1 MISDQDMD
9 ELVKLFV
16 DVANDTGALSDV
28 TDDYQNRSL
37 AIKIYDSAY
46 NTGLMV
52 ARGKINM
59 LRSLDRPTCTVSIDK
74 ETFWR
79 LLNVDDNELQRIA
92 IYKAFYTERTLQLSS
107 SDGDTQIHAENLIK
121 IFTNI
126 TRVMT

>member
-1 MISDQDMD
+1 MITDQDMD
-9 ELVKLFV
+9 EMVKLFIE
-16 DVANDTGALSDV
+16 VANSTGALSDV
-28 TDDYQNRSL
+28 TDDYQSRSL

-52 ARGKINM
+52 SQGRIAM
-59 LRSLDRPTCTVSIDK
+59 LRTLDRPTCTVSIDK

-79 LLNVDDNELQRIA
+79 LLNIGDNELQKIA
-92 IYKAFYTERTLQLSS
+92 IYKAFYTERTLNLAS

-126 TRVMT
+126 TKVMT

>member
-9 ELVKLFV
+9 ELVRLFV
-16 DVANDTGALSDV
+16 GVANDTGALSEV

-52 ARGKINM
+52 SQGKINM
-59 LRSLDRPTCTVSIDK
+59 LRTLDRPTCVVSIDK

-79 LLNVDDNELQRIA
+79 LLNINDNDVQRIA
-92 IYKAFYTERTLQLSS
+92 IYKAFYTERTLNLSS

-126 TRVMT
+126 TRGMS

>member
-9 ELVKLFV
+9 ELVRLFV
-16 DVANDTGALSDV
+16 GVANDTGALSDV
-28 TDDYQNRSL
+28 AGDYQNRSL

-52 ARGKINM
+52 SHGKITM
-59 LRSLDRPTCTVSIDK
+59 LRTLDRPTCVVSIDK

-79 LLNVDDNELQRIA
+79 LLNIGDKDLQRIA
-92 IYKAFYTERTLQLSS
+92 IYKAFYTERSLNISS

-126 TRVMT
+126 TSVMT